1 MRSSLVW
8 NMAKQIKS
16 NDLVTESFRIIRQ
29 RNLFNANFAISFKN
43 THAKPPYESKRRSVT
58 TNQSN
63 ITVSDVFQRNKFY
76 FSAVNW
82 KKTIFRRCKTV
93 NQVVSYP
100 RRLKVWQ
107 VVHTLC
113 TQPPTWS
120 SSFLTKTHRQSSL
133 KFGQLYS
140 YRYYSALRGF
150 GKKTYTII
158 KLEFTQNGWSTG
170 EYQTSAICTD
180 WVLQA

>member
-16 NDLVTESFRIIRQ
+16 NDLVTESF
-29 RNLFNANFAISFKN
+29 ANEIFSTPILLSVSR
-43 THAKPPYESKRRSVT
+43 THTRKHRTESKRRSVT

-76 FSAVNW
+76 FAAVNW

-107 VVHTLC
+107 VVNTLC
-113 TQPPTWS
+113 SQPPTWS